1 MITVSH
7 LVGLLL
13 ATPAS
18 FAALRRI
25 LLHIIASFTVTE
37 ILLQEDDCGWENRK
51 YRRWLGNDDKIGRV
65 PNDPYRAK
73 SRKFQGSRSIGRQ

>member
-7 LVGLLL
+7 LVELLL

-25 LLHIIASFTVTE
+25 LLHIIASFTATE
-37 ILLQEDDCGWENRK
+37 ILLQGDVL
-51 YRRWLGNDDKIGRV
+51 WLGEQQVLKM
-65 PNDPYRAK
+65 A
-73 SRKFQGSRSIGRQ
+73 RQ